1 MAENVNAMN
10 MFPGSFGSN
19 RAPFLSQGYER
30 GVQPMS
36 DKYATYLKL
45 FSGELFKA
53 YQDAQVAK
61 GTVTTRTLRNGKSMQ
76 FIFTGGLDS
85 QYHTPGTPILGS
97 GTRAGADGLVNDA
110 DGNVPGSEGYTTT
123 YGPNQANSLPVAE
136 KTVICDDL
144 LIAST
149 FVYNLDEVFAHY
161 DLRGEIARKL
171 AYALANRYDQ
181 NIFKT
186 IAQASR
192 EGAVGSLEGQKGGNV
207 LYLGNNQENNS
218 ERLVQA
224 FYRAAT
230 IFDENNIPANGRVAV
245 LCPEQYYS
253 LITQV
258 SQNIISPINRDETGT
273 AVKSGEWGYQIAG
286 IQIRKSN
293 NVKKGKFDHVQA
305 AGENNEYRV
314 TGADGAGNGA
324 GTCGLIYHK
333 DSCAVV
339 EAVGPQVQTTSG
351 DVSVMYQGDLIVGKV
366 SMGAGTLNPAG
377 AISLQ
382 AGAAV
387 SAGNGTQHHVHLDG
401 NNNFSHWENTAQGN

>member
-1 MAENVNAMN
+1 MADMN
-10 MFPGSFGSN
+10 TWSIGSST
-19 RAPFLSQGYER
+19 APALTNTYPSGKQTI
-30 GVQPMS
+30 S

-61 GTVTTRTLRNGKSMQ
+61 GTVTSRTLRNGKSMQ

-85 QYHTPGTPILGS
+85 HYHTPGTPILGQAPDSAGNQPGES
-97 GTRAGADGLVNDA
+97 GYAPGTGDPPVNA
-110 DGNVPGSEGYTTT
+110 VSNG
-123 YGPNQANSLPVAE
+123 LPVAE
-136 KTVICDDL
+136 KTIICDDL

>member
-1 MAENVNAMN
+1 MN
-10 MFPGSFGSN
+10 TWSYGSSA
-19 RAPFLSQGYER
+19 APVLTNTYPS
-30 GVQPMS
+30 GVQPIA

-61 GTVTTRTLRNGKSMQ
+61 GTVTSRTLRNGKSMQ

-85 QYHTPGTPILGS
+85 HYHTPGTPILGQKTDS
-97 GTRAGADGLVNDA
+97 GGVQPGATGYGDLTGDG
-110 DGNVPGSEGYTTT
+110 
-123 YGPNQANSLPVAE
+123 GPVTNGLPVAE
-136 KTVICDDL
+136 KTIICDDL

-186 IAQASR
+186 VAQASR
-192 EGAVGSLEGQKGGNV
+192 EAAAVTGQTGGNV
-207 LYLGNNQENNS
+207 LYMGSGNASNAEA
-218 ERLVQA
+218 LVQS
-224 FYRAAT
+224 FYRAAQ
-230 IFDENNIPANGRVAV
+230 IFDENNIPSNGRVAV
-245 LCPEQYYS
+245 LSPEQYYA

-258 SQNIISPINRDETGT
+258 SNNVISPINRDEQGT
-273 AVKSGEWGYQIAG
+273 AVRSGEWGYQIAG
-286 IQIRKSN
+286 ITIKKSN
-293 NVKKGKFDHVQA
+293 NVMADRFDHVRV
-305 AGENNEYRV
+305 AGENNDYRI
-314 TGADGAGNGA
+314 TGADGTGNGA

-333 DSCAVV
+333 DSVGVV
-339 EAVGPQVQTTSG
+339 EAVGPQVQTTNG

-366 SMGAGTLNPAG
+366 AMGAGTLNPAG

-382 AGAAV
+382 AGAAA
-387 SAGNGTQHHVHLDG
+387 SAGSGRLHSWDATNKVWT
-401 NNNFSHWENTAQGN
+401 TP

>member
-1 MAENVNAMN
+1 MADMN
-10 MFPGSFGSN
+10 MFPGAFGSSS
-19 RAPFLSQGYER
+19 APALTNSYKP
-30 GVQPMS
+30 GVQDIG

-53 YQDAQVAK
+53 YQNAKVAK
-61 GTVTTRTLRNGKSMQ
+61 GTVTNRTLRNGKSMQ

-85 QYHTPGTPILGS
+85 QYHQPGTPILGS
-97 GTRAGADGLVNDA
+97 GTRSGNKLVADANGVEPGADGYQ
-110 DGNVPGSEGYTTT
+110 ET
-123 YGPNQANSLPVAE
+123 YGNTANSLPVAE
-136 KTVICDDL
+136 KTIICDDL

-171 AYALANRYDQ
+171 AYALADRYDQ

-186 IAQASR
+186 VAQASR
-192 EGAVGSLEGQKGGNV
+192 EGAVGGLQGQTGGNV
-207 LYLGNNQENNS
+207 LYLGQNKENEA

-258 SQNIISPINRDETGT
+258 SQNVISPINRDETGT

-286 IQIRKSN
+286 ITIKKSN
-293 NVKKGKFDHVQA
+293 NVKKGKFAHETKL
-305 AGENNEYRV
+305 GENNAYGFGTETS
-314 TGADGAGNGA
+314 TGNFDGA

-333 DSCAVV
+333 DSVGVV

-387 SAGNGTQHHVHLDG
+387 SAGAGSAHSYEVDADG
-401 NNNFSHWENTAQGN
+401 NFSHWS

>member
-1 MAENVNAMN
+1 MADMN
-10 MFPGSFGSN
+10 MFPGSFGSS

-53 YQDAQVAK
+53 YQNAQVAK
-61 GTVTTRTLRNGKSMQ
+61 GTVTNRTLRNGKSMQ

-85 QYHTPGTPILGS
+85 MYHQPGTPILGGGSRS
-97 GTRAGADGLVNDA
+97 GANLVADQNGVAPGA
-110 DGNVPGSEGYTTT
+110 EGYVET
-123 YGPNQANSLPVAE
+123 YGNTANSLPVAE
-136 KTVICDDL
+136 KTIICDDL

-171 AYALANRYDQ
+171 AYALADRYDQ

-186 IAQASR
+186 VAQASR
-192 EGAVGSLEGQKGGNV
+192 EGAVGGLQGQTGGNV
-207 LYLGNNQENNS
+207 LYLGSNQENNS
-218 ERLVQA
+218 EAMVQA

-258 SQNIISPINRDETGT
+258 SQNVISPINRDETGS

-286 IQIRKSN
+286 ITIKKSN
-293 NVKKGKFDHVQA
+293 NVKKGKFSHKRQL
-305 AGENNEYRV
+305 GENNDYTLGV
-314 TGADGAGNGA
+314 VDGNGTYDGA

-333 DSCAVV
+333 DSVGVV

-382 AGAAV
+382 AGA
-387 SAGNGTQHHVHLDG
+387 SASGGSGTVH
-401 NNNFSHWENTAQGN
+401 TANYDAEGAFTNWS

>member
-1 MAENVNAMN
+1 M
-10 MFPGSFGSN
+10 
-19 RAPFLSQGYER
+19 
-30 GVQPMS
+30 
-36 DKYATYLKL
+36 
-45 FSGELFKA
+45 
-53 YQDAQVAK
+53 
-61 GTVTTRTLRNGKSMQ
+61 
-76 FIFTGGLDS
+76 
-85 QYHTPGTPILGS
+85 
-97 GTRAGADGLVNDA
+97 
-110 DGNVPGSEGYTTT
+110 
-123 YGPNQANSLPVAE
+123 AE

-192 EGAVGSLEGQKGGNV
+192 EGPVGNLDGQKGGHV
-207 LYLGNNQENNS
+207 LNLGNNQENNS
-218 ERLVQA
+218 EALVQA
-224 FYRAAT
+224 FYKAAT

-293 NVKKGKFDHVQA
+293 NVKKGRFAHESK
-305 AGENNEYRV
+305 AGENNTYGFGTETQ
-314 TGADGAGNGA
+314 TGKFDGA

-382 AGAAV
+382 ALQNG
-387 SAGNGTQHHVHLDG
+387 SSGNGTLFNADYTDG
-401 NNNFSHWENTAQGN
+401 KFTGWS

>member
-1 MAENVNAMN
+1 MN

-85 QYHTPGTPILGS
+85 EYHTPGTPILGG
-97 GTRAGADGLVNDA
+97 GTRAGAANVQVADA
-110 DGNVPGSEGYTTT
+110 DGNEPGSANYTPT

-192 EGAVGSLEGQKGGNV
+192 EGPVGGLQGQTGGNV
-207 LYLGNNQENNS
+207 LYLGENQENNS
-218 ERLVQA
+218 EALVQA

-293 NVKKGKFDHVQA
+293 NVKKGRFDHVQA

-382 AGAAV
+382 AGA
-387 SAGNGTQHHVHLDG
+387 SASNGNGTLYSADYTDG
-401 NNNFSHWENTAQGN
+401 KFTGWS